1 MASYTKNLN
10 LLKKD
15 PVADGAD
22 TFNITTMLNDNWDKL
37 DAEKARVDTALS
49 NKADGADHRLKTYV
63 GLSQI
68 GQTPGTETIEGIA
81 KGLQDGSCVDY
92 FIDSGYNLEIYP
104 DYGEPSRLGMCHV
117 VRMTASRISF
127 QFFSKGTP
135 GFPAQMWLGFYS
147 VDAGWNGWFKNAI
160 ATPPKEF
167 NLPMVDGWGGN
178 SRYSKTQESVVLVN
192 LYAELRDGGSCTDGT
207 VIATLPS
214 GYRPFAERVG
224 AVSTQD
230 SSGRDAAIIRI
241 LANGSVTYQGKI
253 LTQSTVRIFGCL
265 TFIAAD

>member
-1 MASYTKNLN
+1 M
-10 LLKKD
+10 D
-15 PVADGAD
+15 FFV
-22 TFNITTMLNDNWDKL
+22 
-37 DAEKARVDTALS
+37 
-49 NKADGADHRLKTYV
+49 
-63 GLSQI
+63 
-68 GQTPGTETIEGIA
+68 
-81 KGLQDGSCVDY
+81 
-92 FIDSGYNLEIYP
+92 DSGCNLEIYP

-117 VRMTASRISF
+117 VRMTASRVSF
-127 QFFSKGTP
+127 QFFTKGTRF
-135 GFPAQMWLGFYS
+135 FPAQMWLGFHS
-147 VDAGWNGWFKNAI
+147 ADAGWSGWFQGVI
-160 ATPPKEF
+160 ATPPQEF
-167 NLPMVDGWGGN
+167 SLPMSSGWGGN
-178 SRYSKTQESVVLVN
+178 SRYSKSQESVVLVN

-230 SSGRDAAIIRI
+230 SSGRDAAFIRI